1 MEQILED
8 FFLISHHQ
16 HFPIIYQRRIK
27 TWRNIELESKK
38 NGMLKREPAMFII
51 LCCNFNSIHL
61 DSVLG

>member
-1 MEQILED
+1 MEQIHKD

-38 NGMLKREPAMFII
+38 TEWNAETRVVFMI
-51 LCCNFNSIHL
+51 LL
-61 DSVLG
+61 L